1 MTLPFLAAADVAE
14 RLSPTAAIDAL
25 EAALRSGLDPEADPP
40 RGALAVGAGEL
51 LVMPSATA
59 AHAVVKLV
67 TVGGEPRI
75 QGVCVVFD
83 AATLAPVALV
93 DGIALTNV
101 RTPAV
106 SALAVRALA
115 APDARRLLVFGRG
128 PQAHGHVEAIRA
140 VRPIEHVDMVGRDA
154 DGVDE
159 LVAAAD
165 VVCCATTARA
175 PLFDGSLVADHA
187 TVVAIGSHEP
197 EARETDDTLARRAT
211 VVVES
216 RTSALREA
224 GDVIGAIA
232 AGALRED
239 ELVTLAD
246 LVCGRRLGSRRPAAL
261 QEHRYGVGGRGGGVG
276 ARPLTLWALRRA
288 YCITEGKARDT
299 RDAGGRPPRTPSHPA
314 LWSCCDPRAGQ
325 LANRFGSSSE
335 SDAKPKQFARGDRV
349 RPRTTTGAATAAAS
363 VSLGDAVRALRC
375 DRLRLRRSHRVPDP
389 HDVAGRQLQRHR
401 VVARELHRERGAVG
415 ELELGADLEAQ
426 VDDAVDHRL
435 ERAVARL
442 GGHAQVVR
450 AHERLAEARDGAR
463 GRT

>member
-1 MTLPFLAAADVAE
+1 MTLPFLDADAIAR
-14 RLSPTAAIDAL
+14 RLSSTAAIDAL
-25 EAALRSGLDPEADPP
+25 QDALVAGLDPEADPP
-40 RGALAVGAGEL
+40 RGSLPVGGGEL

-140 VRPIEHVDMVGRDA
+140 VRPIEHVDMVGREA
-154 DGVDE
+154 GGADE

-165 VVCCATTARA
+165 VICCATTARE
-175 PLFDGSLVADHA
+175 PLFDGALVAERA

-197 EARETDDTLARRAT
+197 DAREVDDALVGRAT

-232 AGALRED
+232 SGALREG
-239 ELVTLAD
+239 ELLTLAD
-246 LVCGRRLGSRRPAAL
+246 LVCGR
-261 QEHRYGVGGRGGGVG
+261 
-276 ARPLTLWALRRA
+276 
-288 YCITEGKARDT
+288 
-299 RDAGGRPPRTPSHPA
+299 
-314 LWSCCDPRAGQ
+314 
-325 LANRFGSSSE
+325 
-335 SDAKPKQFARGDRV
+335 
-349 RPRTTTGAATAAAS
+349 AS
-363 VSLGDAVRALRC
+363 VPAGPRLFKSTGMAWEDAVVASAL
-375 DRLRLRRSHRVPDP
+375 
-389 HDVAGRQLQRHR
+389 
-401 VVARELHRERGAVG
+401 
-415 ELELGADLEAQ
+415 
-426 VDDAVDHRL
+426 
-435 ERAVARL
+435 
-442 GGHAQVVR
+442 VR
-450 AHERLAEARDGAR
+450 
-463 GRT
+463 